1 MANCCFRKIVVLER
15 EGWLEREQETQKL
28 GGSGDNNPDR
38 IMMVWSSVVVV
49 YKNLIWEITIVGNRK
64 IMVGQGFSCG
74 ETILHGS
81 HVHLQILQVMPRM
94 QYSLSRPFLR
104 VVFVATKLEE

>member
-15 EGWLEREQETQKL
+15 EGWLEREQETQSL

-38 IMMVWSSVVVV
+38 RSMMVWSSVVVV

-64 IMVGQGFSCG
+64 IMAG
-74 ETILHGS
+74 
-81 HVHLQILQVMPRM
+81 
-94 QYSLSRPFLR
+94 
-104 VVFVATKLEE
+104 

>member
-15 EGWLEREQETQKL
+15 EGWLEREQETERL

-49 YKNLIWEITIVGNRK
+49 YKNLTWKIIIVGNRK
-64 IMVGQGFSCG
+64 IMDGQGFSFG
-74 ETILHGS
+74 ETIL
-81 HVHLQILQVMPRM
+81 II
-94 QYSLSRPFLR
+94 
-104 VVFVATKLEE
+104 

>member
-15 EGWLEREQETQKL
+15 EGWLEREQETQRL

-38 IMMVWSSVVVV
+38 SMMVWSSVVVV

-64 IMVGQGFSCG
+64 IMAG
-74 ETILHGS
+74 
-81 HVHLQILQVMPRM
+81 
-94 QYSLSRPFLR
+94 
-104 VVFVATKLEE
+104 